1 VLSSP
6 PGGGPLDFVRVFD
19 RIAERLDAGGH
30 PYALAGALALH
41 AYGQSRATFDLDLL
55 TVSAAQPSLLA
66 LMQELGYE
74 TLHVSAG
81 YSSHQHADTAWGGVD
96 FIYVDEETA
105 RQLFPACP
113 ARLKL
118 GAREAPVPRAEHL
131 AAMKV
136 QAMRN
141 DPSRLLHD
149 LADVQYLL
157 RLASTDR
164 AEVRGYFE
172 RAGLSGWHDKLVET
186 L

>member
-1 VLSSP
+1 
-6 PGGGPLDFVRVFD
+6 VRVFD
-19 RIAERLDAGGH
+19 RLAGRLDELGH

-55 TVSAAQPSLLA
+55 TVTAAQEPIVALLRD
-66 LMQELGYE
+66 LGYE
-74 TLHVSAG
+74 TLHASAA
-81 YSSHQHADTAWGGVD
+81 YSNHQHADPDWGGID
-96 FIYVDEETA
+96 LIYVDEQTA
-105 RQLFPACP
+105 GLLFPACIE
-113 ARLKL
+113 RLRL
-118 GAREAPVPRAEHL
+118 GRREAPVPRAEHL

-141 DPSRLLHD
+141 DPSRLMQD

-157 RLASTDR
+157 RLPGTDR

-172 RAGLSGWHDKLVET
+172 KGGLTEWYDKLLAT

>member
-1 VLSSP
+1 
-6 PGGGPLDFVRVFD
+6 LDFVRVYD
-19 RIAERLDAGGH
+19 RIAGRLEEDGH
-30 PYALAGALALH
+30 PCALAGALALH

-55 TVSAAQPSLLA
+55 TVAAAQPALVALLSG
-66 LMQELGYE
+66 LGYE

-81 YSSHQHADTAWGGVD
+81 YSSHQHAEAAWGGVD
-96 FIYVDEETA
+96 LIYVDPETA
-105 RQLFPACP
+105 ARLFPVCVQ
-113 ARLKL
+113 RLPL
-118 GAREAPVPRAEHL
+118 GSREALVPRAEHL

-141 DPSRLLHD
+141 DPSRLLQD

-157 RLASTDR
+157 RLAGTDR

-172 RAGLSGWHDKLVET
+172 RAGLADWYDKLVAT